1 MKHNNVCD
9 EQLETHIVCKR
20 GKHVDEVTKWVV
32 ISFICFLLCECI
44 VTACDVY
51 LLKHLQHL
59 MELGW
64 LDMVSILPVI
74 LFQMSMD
81 KVQPCPITRVMNLI

>member
-1 MKHNNVCD
+1 M
-9 EQLETHIVCKR
+9 QLRYQNGLLSH
-20 GKHVDEVTKWVV
+20 
-32 ISFICFLLCECI
+32 SFVFLLCDEYI

-51 LLKHLQHL
+51 FLQHL

-81 KVQPCPITRVMNLI
+81 KVQPYPMPRVMTL